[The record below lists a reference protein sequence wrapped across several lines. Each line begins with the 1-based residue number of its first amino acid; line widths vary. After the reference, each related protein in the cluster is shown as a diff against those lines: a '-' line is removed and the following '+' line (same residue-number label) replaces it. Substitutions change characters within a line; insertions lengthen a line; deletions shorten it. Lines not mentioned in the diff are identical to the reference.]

1 MRETVTAQQDAL
13 VPHLPP
19 LQNPE
24 YLLFDD
30 LRLFRIVPSAVVH
43 KADNR
48 PQASAQSFSILI
60 PGMLVNFACKYMR
73 KIYASYCNTSNALCL
88 PYVPIFLFSAPFIQR
103 YPSQESFVRRTAAFV
118 PSRAENSP
126 LLYAE
131 AHCE

>member
-30 LRLFRIVPSAVVH
+30 LRLFRIVCFPSA
-43 KADNR
+43 KADNK

-60 PGMLVNFACKYMR
+60 PGMLVNFACKYMS
-73 KIYASYCNTSNALCL
+73 KIYILYCNTSNALCL
-88 PYVPIFLFSAPFIQR
+88 PYVPNFFIFCPFLSKDIHLRKDLCAVPQR
-103 YPSQESFVRRTAAFV
+103 FA
-118 PSRAENSP
+118 PSRVENSP

-131 AHCE
+131 AHWE